1 MKSITNAL
9 PKISSSGTIL
19 PEEIIEIKKF
29 ESTTDSNGE
38 LIIQFDNG
46 ASVSDDNVYAIALI
60 ELGGEENNL
69 ISDKVFISNT
79 SEDFVFYSSIYSA
92 NTNARALTTNGKI
105 NIYIDYLTRNTTY
118 KYIGFLVKINQ

>member
-9 PKISSSGTIL
+9 PKISSRGTIL

-46 ASVSDDNVYAIALI
+46 ASVSDDN
-60 ELGGEENNL
+60 
-69 ISDKVFISNT
+69 
-79 SEDFVFYSSIYSA
+79 IYMPS
-92 NTNARALTTNGKI
+92 L
-105 NIYIDYLTRNTTY
+105 
-118 KYIGFLVKINQ
+118 

>member
-46 ASVSDDNVYAIALI
+46 ASVSDDNIYAIALI

-69 ISDKVFISNT
+69 ISDRVFISNT